1 MRGEGVR
8 LLTIAVVLML
18 AFAGASCGG
27 DDEESAGDTDTVT
40 LETTTDETTTDETT
54 DETDTDE
61 TVGDSLASEDCQELI
76 NASASLSQAFGSAGA
91 DNDLDDVSTFF
102 DEFAEEAPEEIRAD
116 FQVLA
121 EAYEAYA
128 EALGDVDFQ
137 AGETPDAEALAQL
150 QAALASIDQEEVTAA
165 STRIS
170 AWAND
175 NC

>member
-1 MRGEGVR
+1 MR
-8 LLTIAVVLML
+8 LLTIAVVLLL
-18 AFAGASCGG
+18 ALAGASCGG

-54 DETDTDE
+54 TEDDE

-91 DNDLDDVSTFF
+91 DSDLDDVSTFF
-102 DEFAEEAPEEIRAD
+102 DEFADEAPEEIRAD
-116 FQVLA
+116 FQILA
-121 EAYEAYA
+121 DGYEAYA
-128 EALGDVDFQ
+128 EALADVDLQ
-137 AGETPDAEALAQL
+137 AGETPDAEAVARL
-150 QAALASIDQEEVTAA
+150 QEALTSIDQEEVAAA

-170 AWAND
+170 AWANE

>member
-1 MRGEGVR
+1 VR
-8 LLTIAVVLML
+8 LLTIAAVCVLALVL
-18 AFAGASCGG
+18 ALAGAACGG
-27 DDEESAGDTDTVT
+27 DEETAGDTDTVT

-76 NASASLSQAFGSAGA
+76 NASASLSRAFGSAGA
-91 DNDLDDVSTFF
+91 DSDLEDVSTFF
-102 DEFAEEAPEEIRAD
+102 DEFAEEAPDEIRED

-121 EAYEAYA
+121 DAYEAYA
-128 EALGDVDFQ
+128 EAIEGIDLQSGQ
-137 AGETPDAEALAQL
+137 TPDPEALQQL
-150 QAALASIDQEEVTAA
+150 QEALTSIDQEEVTAA
-165 STRIS
+165 SERIS